1 MHVFSSNTNEVAHFP
16 HDKKDAMTVNSSSC
30 LKRR

>member
-16 HDKKDAMTVNSSSC
+16 HDKKDAMTVNSIVVV
-30 LKRR
+30 